1 MGAQGRLAGKT
12 ILISGG
18 ASGIGLATAQRALAS
33 DAHVAIGDIDAA
45 SGERA
50 ARETPGLHFV
60 RLDVTSDASWAAA
73 VEDVRQR
80 FRGLD
85 GVVNSAGIFLIG
97 DVETISDEAWKRT
110 HAVNVDGVFYGCR
123 HAVRTMK
130 ERGGSIVNM
139 SSVSGIV
146 GGHNVIAYNSSKGAV
161 RMLTKSVALH
171 CAKRGY
177 GIRCNSVHPTFV
189 DTPMFRDTVARAR
202 DPEHI
207 RNALLAQ
214 VPLGRA
220 AEPSEI
226 ADLIVY
232 LLSDES
238 RFVTGTELVIDGGL
252 TAQ

>member
-1 MGAQGRLAGKT
+1 MMDGRLAGKT

-18 ASGIGLATAQRALAS
+18 ASGIGLVTAQRALGQG
-33 DAHVAIGDIDAA
+33 AHVAIGDIDAA
-45 SGERA
+45 AGERA

-73 VEDVRQR
+73 VEDVRTR
-80 FRGLD
+80 FRALD

-97 DVETISDEAWKRT
+97 DVESISDEDWHRT
-110 HAVNVDGVFYGCR
+110 HAVNLDGVFYGCR
-123 HAVRTMK
+123 HAVRALK

-171 CAKRGY
+171 CAKKKY

-189 DTPMFRDTVARAR
+189 DTPMFRDTVEHARE
-202 DPEHI
+202 PERI
-207 RNALLAQ
+207 RAALLAQ
-214 VPLGRA
+214 VPLGRPA
-220 AEPSEI
+220 QPEEI
-226 ADLIVY
+226 ADLIIY

-238 RFVTGTELVIDGGL
+238 KFVTGAELVIDGGL